1 VNPPTRRAVAD
12 RIRPAAGTMALL
24 EAKWLIE
31 EAAGD
36 SAGLERMILRRLA
49 REPLDRIIGRRG
61 FWTLDLA
68 VTPDVLSPRPDTET
82 IVRAVL
88 EQVRQSVGSSQQPRI
103 LDLGTGSAAILL
115 ALLAEFPN
123 ATGLGVD
130 ASEPALAV
138 ARDNAARCGLG
149 GRAAFLHGGWNA
161 VLGQTFD
168 IVVSNPPYI
177 PTGVIPTLDR
187 EVRDHDPHLAL
198 DGGADGLECYRDI
211 LPLLTRLLAP
221 GGFAVLEIGAGQGE
235 DVSALARAAGLD
247 VLEIRP
253 DFGGVPRAAVLRV
266 PS

>member
-1 VNPPTRRAVAD
+1 V
-12 RIRPAAGTMALL
+12 
-24 EAKWLIE
+24 
-31 EAAGD
+31 
-36 SAGLERMILRRLA
+36 
-49 REPLDRIIGRRG
+49 
-61 FWTLDLA
+61 
-68 VTPDVLSPRPDTET
+68 
-82 IVRAVL
+82 
-88 EQVRQSVGSSQQPRI
+88 
-103 LDLGTGSAAILL
+103 
-115 ALLAEFPN
+115 
-123 ATGLGVD
+123 
-130 ASEPALAV
+130 
-138 ARDNAARCGLG
+138 RCGLG

-161 VLGQTFD
+161 ALGQTFD

-253 DFGGVPRAAVLRV
+253 DFGGVPRAVVLRV